1 VFFYPLLLSNCAG
14 HTYKDTRPHKRGSK
28 VANTNPWEKAG
39 DKAVTAS
46 IVLSFA
52 RDTTLSF
59 NGFKMQ
65 QLNRNFYK
73 IQKNTVLGGVN
84 GAGQQLRDPFNFG
97 RMRRMRHM
105 SLKLDGEPT
114 KLATRRLNSREDT
127 LASAFMSWP
136 RSKVSKHRM
145 E

>member
-1 VFFYPLLLSNCAG
+1 
-14 HTYKDTRPHKRGSK
+14 
-28 VANTNPWEKAG
+28 VANTHPWEKTG